1 MRLFWSRQFGAFL
14 LTGGVAAAVNFGSRI
29 LYSRAVDF
37 SSAVLLAFLSGMA
50 TAFVLAR
57 TFVFA
62 DSRQSLGR
70 SGMFFIL
77 VNLVALLQTWTISL
91 GLAHYLF
98 PALGVNRF
106 AEEAAH
112 AIGIV
117 VPVVTSYLGHKY
129 WSFR

>member
-14 LTGGVAAAVNFGSRI
+14 LTGGVAAVINFGSRI

-37 SSAVLLAFLSGMA
+37 SSAVLLAYLSGMV

-57 TFVFA
+57 TFVFV

-70 SGMFFIL
+70 SGMLFVL
-77 VNLVALLQTWTISL
+77 VNLVALLQTWAISL

-98 PALGVNRF
+98 PALGVSRF
-106 AEEAAH
+106 ADEMAH
-112 AIGIV
+112 AVGV
-117 VPVVTSYLGHKY
+117 AVPVVTSYLGHKY

>member
-14 LTGGVAAAVNFGSRI
+14 LTGGVAAMVNFGSRI

-37 SSAVLLAFLSGMA
+37 SSAVLLAFLSGMV

-70 SGMFFIL
+70 SGMLFVL

-98 PALGVNRF
+98 PLLGVSRF